1 MLKILA
7 DQAIPNAR
15 QIFSA
20 FGEVELKYGRD
31 ICPEDLKDI
40 DALIVRSVTRVDDE
54 LLKHADNLKFV
65 GTATS
70 GIDHIDRAAL
80 ESRHIAFSAAHG
92 CNARSVADYVLSVW
106 MVLAQRYNLDF
117 GQMSIGIVGMGH
129 VGTRVYRRA
138 QALGMKVVC
147 CDPLRASQFSSLLE
161 SMQGKGDPRYGG
173 VDEKVAALRILSEG
187 DEFMCD
193 LDLADPELYNRPLE
207 EALACDMVTL
217 HVPLTDESP
226 DNYFPTRYLIGQK
239 ELASMREGQ
248 ILINTARGAIVDN
261 RALYELLSAN
271 PGYIHAWF
279 DVFENEPEILVP
291 ELIPLLEGCTAHI
304 AGYSLEAKNRGTEMV
319 AQSLVDKLALNV
331 QFEIPKVPSDVA
343 CIELNKNAL
352 ITNSLLSR
360 LVFSVYD
367 VRRDDS
373 LFRTQCYN
381 GPSFDFLRKHYEER
395 HELKKVTIKCSTPEQ
410 VRKLYHLGFQIR
422 TGNTP
427 SSN

>member
-7 DQAIPNAR
+7 DHAIPNAK

-31 ICPEDLKDI
+31 ILPEDLKGK
-40 DALIVRSVTRVDDE
+40 DALIVRSVTKVDDD
-54 LLKHADNLKFV
+54 LLRYADSLKFV

-70 GIDHIDRAAL
+70 GIDHVDRKAL
-80 ESRHIAFSAAHG
+80 DCRQIAFAAAHG

-117 GQMSIGIVGMGH
+117 SQMSIGIVGLGH

-187 DEFMCD
+187 DEFLCD
-193 LDLADPELYNRPLE
+193 LDLADPSLYDHTLE

-217 HVPLTDESP
+217 HVPLTEEAP
-226 DNYFPTRYLIGQK
+226 DNFYPTRYLIGAEQ
-239 ELASMREGQ
+239 LASMKEGQ
-248 ILINTARGAIVDN
+248 ILINTSRGAVVDN
-261 RALYELLSAN
+261 KALYNLLSER

-279 DVFENEPEILVP
+279 DVFEHEPDILVP
-291 ELIPLLEGCTAHI
+291 ELVPLLEGCTAHI
-304 AGYSLEAKNRGTEMV
+304 AGYALEAKNRGTEMV
-319 AQSLVDKLALNV
+319 AQAMVEKLGLSTE
-331 QFEIPKVPSDVA
+331 FEVPKVPADIA
-343 CIELNKNAL
+343 LIELNKNAE

-395 HELKKVTIKCSTPEQ
+395 HELKMVTVKCSTPEQ

-422 TGNTP
+422 T
-427 SSN
+427 SAS